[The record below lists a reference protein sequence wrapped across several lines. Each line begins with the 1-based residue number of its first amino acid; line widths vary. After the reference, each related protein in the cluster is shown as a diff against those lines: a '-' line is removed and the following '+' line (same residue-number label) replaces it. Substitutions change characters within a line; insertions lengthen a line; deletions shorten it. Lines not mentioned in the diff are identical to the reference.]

1 MQDMKEV
8 TNRWLARNA
17 KSKGVMACGIL
28 YADHT
33 TTNHTGSEQFPA
45 AALDNAWNCLAN
57 SFQFLQQNQNQGEQM
72 RWVFENYFLYG
83 AIRGDNA
90 CLGIFTSK
98 EEGNYDPVGINR
110 MISEFK
116 SIQPSASEKQ

>member
-17 KSKGVMACGIL
+17 KGKGLVACGVL
-28 YADHT
+28 YSDQT
-33 TTNHTGSEQFPA
+33 TVNHTASPQFPVE
-45 AALDNAWNCLAN
+45 ALDNTWNCLAN
-57 SFQFLQQNQNQGEQM
+57 AFQFLRQNQNDGEQM
-72 RWVFENYFLYG
+72 RWVFENFFLHG

-98 EEGNYDPVGINR
+98 SEEEYDPIVVNR

-116 SIQPSASEKQ
+116 GILISEKR